1 MLRIAGLVKKPGVVT
16 DRNNRPHGVEEVGK
30 HQGEHHQQGAQEDTN
45 TKVPVGKEPT
55 KEVNMTEQAQIGP
68 AEIRG
73 AGQTGHVEAQPV
85 GFLSLC
91 APMFPTASMATP
103 TSEVPMIAMSID
115 PLM

>member
-30 HQGEHHQQGAQEDTN
+30 HQGEHHQQGAQEDPN

-55 KEVNMTEQAQIGP
+55 KEVNMTEQAQVGP

-73 AGQTGHVEAQPV
+73 SGQTGHVEGP
-85 GFLSLC
+85 
-91 APMFPTASMATP
+91 ASGVLVTLR
-103 TSEVPMIAMSID
+103 TDVPHGLD
-115 PLM
+115 GHTHQ